1 MTQKFLDY
9 VKSARLEAADSEM
22 ADGKQAESDAV
33 EIRMTTRGFPIIPD
47 IVMEKELKKAEWEKL
62 LRAFL
67 TQHYCEISVQFHQL
81 QGHSDVLQICAVD
94 KSRNR
99 YLTAP

>member
-1 MTQKFLDY
+1 MTRKFLDY

-67 TQHYCEISVQFHQL
+67 TQHYCEIPVQFHIAR
-81 QGHSDVLQICAVD
+81 S
-94 KSRNR
+94 
-99 YLTAP
+99 